1 MMIAFLFMGASITL
15 LPFMNVAAKYLSTDY
30 PTTQILW
37 ARYTGHLV
45 FMVAMFMPRHGLGLL
60 RATRP
65 GVHIVRSLLMFVST
79 VCFFTALRWIPVPT
93 ASAINSPP
101 TCHRLSAP
109 TRRGPSD
116 PAPSACVT
124 MLSFYSNPQ
133 QTNPDVMADV
143 GVLRRQGDG
152 F

>member
-60 RATRP
+60 RVTRP

-93 ASAINSPP
+93 ASAINFTGPLSSRRWPP
-101 TCHRLSAP
+101 PRWA
-109 TRRGPSD
+109 R
-116 PAPSACVT
+116 PSARG
-124 MLSFYSNPQ
+124 
-133 QTNPDVMADV
+133 A
-143 GVLRRQGDG
+143 GRRWRSASPGR
-152 F
+152 